1 MTKWWGSVTHV
12 LSIVTWICNDVKL
25 PIAVDNYGTDIDS
38 PYNCFILPPDFCPA
52 GAAVVV
58 APVGRAMISWEAVHL
73 ECLLAIGA
81 RLGAGPSI
89 APL

>member
-1 MTKWWGSVTHV
+1 M

-58 APVGRAMISWEAVHL
+58 APIGRAIIGWKAVHFV
-73 ECLLAIGA
+73 CVLAFEA
-81 RLGAGPSI
+81 SLGAGPGI